1 MKNTNEKRS
10 NSSSLCNRKIG
21 NSYVYQYHQVIN
33 FRSKLIMLVR
43 KILTGLSGKLRQRK
57 SRIFLRLSFWAMRKV
72 CVYSVCMA
80 DAQNPL
86 TVPAILVSGQARCR
100 CRRQNTGR
108 TDRTLCRGVCG
119 RFSGRYYEPV
129 RKSLSNMERQLI
141 HSPFDTKNEAEI
153 KEVFEKCDY
162 LGSSFSRIWAI
173 SAASLRISCR
183 SF

>member
-1 MKNTNEKRS
+1 MRS
-10 NSSSLCNRKIG
+10 LGGSIQYITFILRNRKIG
-21 NSYVYQYHQVIN
+21 NSYAYQYPQVIN
-33 FRSKLIMLVR
+33 FHSELIMLVR

-57 SRIFLRLSFWAMRKV
+57 SRIFLRLSFLAMRKV

-80 DAQNPL
+80 DVQNPL

-119 RFSGRYYEPV
+119 RFP
-129 RKSLSNMERQLI
+129 

-173 SAASLRISCR
+173 SAASLRMSCR

>member
-1 MKNTNEKRS
+1 M
-10 NSSSLCNRKIG
+10 
-21 NSYVYQYHQVIN
+21 
-33 FRSKLIMLVR
+33 
-43 KILTGLSGKLRQRK
+43 TGLSGKLRQRK
-57 SRIFLRLSFWAMRKV
+57 SRIFLRLSFLAMRKV

-141 HSPFDTKNEAEI
+141 HSPFDTKM
-153 KEVFEKCDY
+153 KQRLKRY
-162 LGSSFSRIWAI
+162 LKNAIIWGHRSPGYGLFQQLPYGYHADH
-173 SAASLRISCR
+173 SEWPALPASVQGVRQSLP
-183 SF
+183 